1 MPKEN
6 AVTQE
11 SGIKGKRTG
20 AIIIGFGIA
29 FLVYGIAAASL
40 MTPGYRQL
48 GEEYWD
54 TLSAVGIIMARIWSI
69 SFVLGSIL
77 VLIGTLVR
85 VKVETSRLW
94 FFIIGAVVTLA
105 VLARFP
111 FPSTSSPFFGVGGSL
126 ILLLLSLIILNWGKR
141 RIHLEGKAKTI
152 ADLRMAG
159 YMFFA
164 FAAIYT
170 CALGTINTFT
180 FYPDQMTYLQLQEKA
195 VGMLYRI
202 MSLFV
207 IGWVFTFFSKYKARQ
222 AMIE

>member
-11 SGIKGKRTG
+11 SGIKRKRTG
-20 AIIIGFGIA
+20 AIIIGFGVA
-29 FLVYGIAAASL
+29 FLVYGIVAASL
-40 MTPGYRQL
+40 MTAGYRQL

-126 ILLLLSLIILNWGKR
+126 ILLLLVLIILNWGKR
-141 RIHLEGKAKTI
+141 RIHLEGKAKAI
-152 ADLRMAG
+152 ADLRMTG

-164 FAAIYT
+164 FAAIYL
-170 CALGTINTFT
+170 CALGTMNTFK

-195 VGMLYRI
+195 IGILYRI
-202 MSLFV
+202 MSLLV
-207 IGWVFTFFSKYKARQ
+207 IGWVFTFFSQYKARQ